1 MMNKILSVELKFYFK
16 LFSKPYNVH
25 LALAS
30 FKVLGS

>member
-1 MMNKILSVELKFYFK
+1 MMNKILSVKLKFYFK
-16 LFSKPYNVH
+16 LFIKPYNVH